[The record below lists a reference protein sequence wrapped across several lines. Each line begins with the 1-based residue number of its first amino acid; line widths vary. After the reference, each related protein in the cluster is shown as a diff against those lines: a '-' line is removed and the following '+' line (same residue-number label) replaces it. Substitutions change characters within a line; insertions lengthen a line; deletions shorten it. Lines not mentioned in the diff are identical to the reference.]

1 MTAVNIP
8 ESKSAITAA
17 LVVRWAMAETEH
29 MTMHHWSGTGMM
41 QYMMKVIRM
50 KYQAV
55 LNPPVPRV
63 I

>member
-1 MTAVNIP
+1 MTNCNIP
-8 ESKSAITAA
+8 ESRSAIIAA
-17 LVVRWAMAETEH
+17 VVARWATAEREH
-29 MTMHHWSGTGMM
+29 MRRHHWRGTGMM

-63 I
+63 M